1 MNAVESLISQIEQTF
16 AKDDLQ
22 TAPRSVL
29 EQLIISVY
37 DGLLLARGSE

>member
-1 MNAVESLISQIEQTF
+1 MNRISDLISQIEQTF
-16 AKDDLQ
+16 SKDDLQ
-22 TAPRSVL
+22 SAPRAVL